1 MVTTWTGHPQSDGSV
16 CDITVVMLW
25 LENDG
30 ATMYIQSADKT
41 SKGDFEGFDL
51 APCRAALMV
60 IDSDDA
66 TRRLQVATSR
76 LHLSEYLYR
85 VLSVHRSQNKVVS
98 IALC

>member
-60 IDSDDA
+60 IDSVIGPYVGNC
-66 TRRLQVATSR
+66 QVI
-76 LHLSEYLYR
+76 YL
-85 VLSVHRSQNKVVS
+85 VVV
-98 IALC
+98 IGGYL